1 MLKKIFSV
9 SYCSNIIPQLVI
21 NKKIQNNNDN
31 YYYSTIYLCIKEYKD
46 ESYKFIPY
54 SKDSNNDLI
63 WTGSQLS
70 SSKKSKLSQSGSK
83 KHNIDSEESSGT
95 NSKETTSTRF
105 SQADNPV
112 VMR

>member
-21 NKKIQNNNDN
+21 DKKIQNNNDN

-54 SKDSNNDLI
+54 SKDSNYDLI
-63 WTGSQLS
+63 CKDTIILPVC
-70 SSKKSKLSQSGSK
+70 KFVPYYFHNYILKYKLSNIKNK
-83 KHNIDSEESSGT
+83 K
-95 NSKETTSTRF
+95 
-105 SQADNPV
+105 
-112 VMR
+112 